1 MRFWVLLA
9 LVLLPVTACQEMQL
23 DKVDPVMDLN
33 RDDYRDLRK
42 ERDNP
47 EPPIPYVP
55 FKSTR
60 QAKNKIANDKIISIS
75 ITEKVPV
82 KDVLQELA
90 SKAEVNLELDPRIA
104 GGVIFTAIRQPFSRV
119 LDRLCIM
126 AGLRYAV
133 EDGFLRIELDEPYI
147 KSYPI
152 DYLTLIRKS
161 SSEIG
166 IATNVFSSIQGTGR
180 NTSNVNNGSITSGN
194 NSTTKV
200 ETQALADFWGEIET
214 NIEAILA
221 NTKNTRTMRVDSD
234 TAKELKQEGISPAKS
249 FAINRQAGLVS
260 VFGNQRQQASVE
272 AYLNKI
278 KHNVNSQVLIEA
290 RIMEVELNEDYK
302 SGINWRTLLNSTAN
316 VAARFGPVAAG
327 APFATSGTATDGVVT
342 LSLKDS
348 DFGGILNF
356 VRSFGASR
364 TLSSPR
370 LTVLNNQP
378 AVLKVARNEVY
389 FTSTIETTP
398 IVSLAG
404 GVPVGVTRTV
414 NSTPNTVPV
423 GFLMT
428 VQPSINEDRD
438 EVTLNLRPTVSF
450 IVDRVEDPGVKIA
463 AADANVPEV
472 SSSVPVVAVREMD
485 SVLTLKSGTVAVMG
499 GLMQDSSGNLEKG
512 VPFVDDVPIV
522 GNLGKSRSN
531 NSQLTELV
539 ILLRA
544 TVVNDGPK
552 PDEADAELYYKFNHD
567 RRPLPVP
574 RKKVVKDT
582 DEEMDGTFVE
592 DGSVPLP
599 EATSI
604 QSVNVTNDVAN
615 EDETNTQEVPVKKAA
630 KPAAKQKKH
639 AAKPKAK
646 KQKKKK
652 RHKH

>member
-1 MRFWVLLA
+1 MRFWALL
-9 LVLLPVTACQEMQL
+9 LLLLLPVTACNEMQL
-23 DKVDPVMDLN
+23 DKIDPVMDLN
-33 RDDYRDLRK
+33 RDDYRDLRR
-42 ERDNP
+42 EREQADG
-47 EPPIPYVP
+47 PPIPYVP
-55 FKSTR
+55 FKSNR

-90 SKAEVNLELDPRIA
+90 SKAEVNLELDPRIT
-104 GGVIFTAIRQPFSRV
+104 GGVIFTAIRQPFSKV
-119 LDRLCIM
+119 LDRLCSM
-126 AGLRYAV
+126 AGLRYTV
-133 EDGFLRIELDEPYI
+133 EDNFLRIELDEPYI

-161 SSEIG
+161 NSEIG

-180 NTSNVNNGSITSGN
+180 NSNVNNGSDVTSGN

-200 ETQALADFWGEIET
+200 ETQAIADFWGEIET
-214 NIEAILA
+214 NIEAIMT
-221 NTKNTRTMRVDSD
+221 NTKGARTMRVDSD
-234 TAKELKQEGISPAKS
+234 TAKELKQEGISPTKA
-249 FAINRQAGLVS
+249 FAVNKQAGLIS
-260 VFGNQRQQASVE
+260 VFGNERQHKAVE
-272 AYLNKI
+272 AYLGKI

-302 SGINWRTLLNSTAN
+302 SGINWRTLLNNTAN

-327 APFATSGTATDGVVT
+327 APFATAGTATDGVVT

-356 VRSFGASR
+356 VRSFGTSR

-398 IVSLAG
+398 IIGTNG
-404 GVPVGVTRTV
+404 GSPVGVTRTV

-428 VQPSINEDRD
+428 VQPSINENRD

-531 NSQLTELV
+531 SSKLTELV

-544 TVVNDGPK
+544 TVVNDGVK
-552 PDEADAELYYKFNHD
+552 PDDADAELYHKFNHD
-567 RRPLPVP
+567 RRPLPIARNKP
-574 RKKVVKDT
+574 RDRDD
-582 DEEMDGTFVE
+582 DEIDGQFVD
-592 DGSVPLP
+592 DGKVPLP
-599 EATSI
+599 QAASI
-604 QSVNVTNDVAN
+604 QAVDVL
-615 EDETNTQEVPVKKAA
+615 DESETTAQALPVRKAA
-630 KPAAKQKKH
+630 KPLAQHKKKH
-639 AAKPKAK
+639 KVK
-646 KQKKKK
+646 KHKKKK
-652 RHKH
+652 HSKH